1 VPIRTLVGPNVAAL
15 LKQAQLV
22 IGADAVIL
30 HVRRIRTA
38 DGSLFEV
45 AAADPAS
52 AARSDVVAR
61 STPTAAL
68 EMIVPAQPA
77 KGPLIVA
84 LVGPTG
90 SGKTTTVAKLA
101 THPRVFGNRR
111 VGLLC
116 LDTFRIGGIDQ
127 LKTYAEIARLPFEV
141 AYSPEDLARARG
153 KFADCDVILVDTP
166 GRSPR
171 QRNDRESAGG
181 LLEALAPQEVH
192 LVIPAG
198 TAPRLARMMVR
209 EVRTPRVTHLLIT
222 KCDEAPD
229 ENGIFDLGIDQ
240 ALPIRW
246 TTDGQDVPFD
256 LASADEAMQASRVSR
271 QSDHG
276 GYREA
281 VA

>member
-1 VPIRTLVGPNVAAL
+1 MPIRTLVGPNVATL
-15 LKQAQLV
+15 LKQAQLQ

-30 HVRRIRTA
+30 HVRRVRTA
-38 DGSLFEV
+38 DGTLFEV
-45 AAADPAS
+45 AASDPATAS
-52 AARSDVVAR
+52 RGEVVAR
-61 STPTAAL
+61 GKPTAAL
-68 EMIVPAQPA
+68 EMMVPAQPA
-77 KGPLIVA
+77 KGPLMVA

-101 THPRVFGNRR
+101 THPRVFGSRR

-116 LDTFRIGGIDQ
+116 LDTFRVGGIDQ

-141 AYSPEDLARARG
+141 AYSPEDLERARR

-171 QRNDRESAGG
+171 QKNDRASAAE
-181 LLEALAPQEVH
+181 LLELLSPSEIH

-198 TAPRLARMMVR
+198 TAPRLGRQLVR
-209 EVRTPRVTHLLIT
+209 EARTPRITHLLVS

-229 ENGIFDLGIDQ
+229 ENGVFELALDE

-256 LASADEAMQASRVSR
+256 LASADESMLAARISR
-271 QSDHG
+271 QSDTG

>member
-1 VPIRTLVGPNVAAL
+1 VPIRTLVGPNVATL

-30 HVRRIRTA
+30 HVRRVRTP
-38 DGSLFEV
+38 DGTLFEV
-45 AAADPAS
+45 AASDPATAS
-52 AARSDVVAR
+52 RGEVVAR
-61 STPTAAL
+61 GKPTAAL
-68 EMIVPAQPA
+68 EMMVPAQPA
-77 KGPLIVA
+77 KGPLVVA

-116 LDTFRIGGIDQ
+116 LDTFRVGGIDQ
-127 LKTYAEIARLPFEV
+127 LKTYAQIAQLPFEV
-141 AYSPEDLARARG
+141 AYSAEDLDRARR

-171 QRNDRESAGG
+171 QRNDRESAAL
-181 LLEALAPQEVH
+181 LLEALAPNEIH

-198 TAPRLARMMVR
+198 TSSRLARLMVR
-209 EVRTPRVTHLLIT
+209 EARSPRITHLLVS

-229 ENGIFDLGIDQ
+229 ENGVFELAIDD

-256 LASADEAMQASRVSR
+256 LASADESMLAARISR
-271 QSDHG
+271 QSDTG